1 MTPDVIKREGGG
13 VEIGEG
19 ERRKRRRCGRRDEK
33 KNRRGEERK
42 RNGELE
48 CGRSGQ
54 NMSTKC
60 IKAKAELHWKV
71 LSESEGQGLVG
82 EREMCSV
89 CSPDESKRDKE
100 INCQKK
106 PVNPE

>member
-1 MTPDVIKREGGG
+1 MK
-13 VEIGEG
+13 
-19 ERRKRRRCGRRDEK
+19 KK

-60 IKAKAELHWKV
+60 KKAKAELHWKV

-106 PVNPE
+106 PVNPERQRREYVCI